1 MSKTIEGPPSG
12 HASFGAAVRATILVL
27 FIYVLM
33 PLWGLLFL
41 IPATFSRRVT
51 SWVMKT
57 YVKIVFRVLRWLCGT
72 RCELRGEVPTGPC
85 IVAAKHQSFLDVMM
99 LMLWLPEP
107 RFVMKRSILWAPV
120 LGIYAWR
127 LGCIPI
133 DRSKRGEALRQ
144 MIDWIRARGTT
155 AGQVIIFPQGTRVA
169 PDATV
174 PYKAGVVRLYE
185 AFDLPLVLMAV
196 NTGWFW
202 PRTGLRRSPGT
213 AVLEVLET
221 IPPGREPQK
230 LMAEVERKI
239 EAGTARLAQEA
250 ARDLH
255 GRE

>member
-1 MSKTIEGPPSG
+1 MEGPPKG
-12 HASFGAAVRATILVL
+12 HGSVGAAVRATVYVL
-27 FIYVLM
+27 LMYLLM

-51 SWVMKT
+51 SWVMKS
-57 YVKIVFRVLRWLCGT
+57 YVRIVFWMLKHLCGT
-72 RCELRGEVPTGPC
+72 RCELRGKVPEGPC

-107 RFVMKRSILWAPV
+107 RFVMKRSILYAPL

-144 MIDWIRARGTT
+144 MIAWIRARGSH
-155 AGQVIIFPQGTRVA
+155 AGQVIIFPQGTRVPPEA
-169 PDATV
+169 QV
-174 PYKAGVVRLYE
+174 PYKGGVTRLYD
-185 AFDLPLVLMAV
+185 AFELPVVLIAV

-221 IPPGREPQK
+221 IPPGRPTEGLLGEIEQ
-230 LMAEVERKI
+230 KI
-239 EAGTARLAQEA
+239 ETATARLAREA
-250 ARDLH
+250 AEELAPLMDD
-255 GRE
+255 GR